1 MQQHVLIDRK
11 CLVFQTLVSCVLEN
25 VVVTYYVE
33 YTSYELLYTSFFQKN
48 DFFIIFLVDSRP
60 EVTSTDN
67 DDPCSHEQLVQ
78 ILFKDL

>member
-33 YTSYELLYTSFFQKN
+33 YTSYEG
-48 DFFIIFLVDSRP
+48 
-60 EVTSTDN
+60 
-67 DDPCSHEQLVQ
+67 
-78 ILFKDL
+78 